1 MPRQN
6 KIRKLVTINKV
17 DIAQALQ
24 SLYVPGQVITDNIS
38 AGWVEVGEGNI
49 VRIHTSAD
57 IYVAFSDIDV
67 PTETVSVSSS
77 PAVKILAGD
86 SYILCQAKYMRASG
100 TALRL
105 ELLEI

>member
-1 MPRQN
+1 MPSKN
-6 KIRKLVTINKV
+6 KIRKLVTLNKV

-24 SLYVPGQVITDNIS
+24 SLQVPGKVITDNIS

-49 VRIHTSAD
+49 VRIQTSAD
-57 IYVAFSDIDV
+57 IYVAFSDIDA
-67 PTETVSVSSS
+67 PAETVSVSSS

-100 TALRL
+100 AALRL

>member
-1 MPRQN
+1 MPSNN
-6 KIRKLVTINKV
+6 KIRKLVTLNKV

-24 SLYVPGQVITDNIS
+24 SLQFPGKVITDSIS

-49 VRIHTSAD
+49 VRIQTSSD
-57 IYVAFSDIDV
+57 IYVAFADIDI
-67 PTETVSVSSS
+67 PAETVSATTT
-77 PAVKILAGD
+77 PAVKVLTGD

-100 TALRL
+100 TAVRL